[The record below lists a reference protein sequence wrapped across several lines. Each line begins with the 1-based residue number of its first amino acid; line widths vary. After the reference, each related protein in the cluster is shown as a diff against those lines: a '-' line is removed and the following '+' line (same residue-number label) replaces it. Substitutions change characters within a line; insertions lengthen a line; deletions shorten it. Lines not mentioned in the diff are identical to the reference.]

1 MIKMN
6 KLNKIGV
13 VILIFIM
20 ALIGCKDES
29 ISKYSVPK
37 RPAGAEETATH
48 AHHAK
53 EAIKSSGISQ
63 PNAVSLAWQLPSGW
77 QEKQPG
83 RMALASFDVVVGDA
97 TAECVVSKFPG
108 DVGGL
113 VANIN
118 RWRGQIGLAS
128 LDDAAAIA
136 SAETFTTSFGKIYY
150 LKLDNASAQKA
161 MLTAILPGDNFV
173 VFVKM
178 MPPSNLVAQLEASFV
193 SFTKSITLK

>member
-1 MIKMN
+1 MTKMN
-6 KLNKIGV
+6 KSNKIGV

-37 RPAGAEETATH
+37 RPVGAEEKATP
-48 AHHAK
+48 AHQEN

>member
-1 MIKMN
+1 MTKMN
-6 KLNKIGV
+6 KSNIIGV

-37 RPAGAEETATH
+37 RAVGAEEKATP
-48 AHHAK
+48 AHQAN

-77 QEKQPG
+77 QEKQAG

-118 RWRGQIGLAS
+118 RWRGQIGLPS